1 MIEKNEIYL
10 IALVIMT
17 RKPSKRGVHV
27 SKTISDITLRYVRND
42 NDVKLTIN
50 PSITYSIILILV
62 FVLHRF
68 TLL

>member
-17 RKPSKRGVHV
+17 RKPSKRGVYV